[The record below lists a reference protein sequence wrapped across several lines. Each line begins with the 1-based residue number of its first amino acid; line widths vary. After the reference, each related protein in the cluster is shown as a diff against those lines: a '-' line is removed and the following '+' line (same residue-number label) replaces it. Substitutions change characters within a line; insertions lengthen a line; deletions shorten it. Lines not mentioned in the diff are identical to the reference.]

1 METIPCSA
9 WAHAGQA
16 AETELGYCEGGKGGG
31 YDTCAGLSLQR
42 RTPKGQL
49 FVHTNI
55 RRLD

>member
-16 AETELGYCEGGKGGG
+16 TETQLGYCEGGKGGG
-31 YDTCAGLSLQR
+31 YDTCAGFSLQW
-42 RTPKGQL
+42 RTATGQL
-49 FVHTNI
+49 FVHTDI